1 MLPEYQIA
9 EQRAVFKTTQ
19 IYGDTMKEV
28 QKMNADKHSL
38 GELRGMSK
46 PPLDIEDLMAAV
58 IMICKKEFLDV
69 LGLSCLMP
77 ISHISVILWCS
88 VLLVEETKVP
98 IESHRPAAGH

>member
-1 MLPEYQIA
+1 MCIKIKPDHLCNLIFQLLPEYQIA

-58 IMICKKEFLDV
+58 IMICK
-69 LGLSCLMP
+69 
-77 ISHISVILWCS
+77 
-88 VLLVEETKVP
+88 
-98 IESHRPAAGH
+98 

>member
-1 MLPEYQIA
+1 VCIKIKPDHLCNLIFQLLPEYQIA

-58 IMICKKEFLDV
+58 IMICK
-69 LGLSCLMP
+69 
-77 ISHISVILWCS
+77 
-88 VLLVEETKVP
+88 
-98 IESHRPAAGH
+98 

>member
-1 MLPEYQIA
+1 MYIKIKPDHLCNLIFQLLPEYQIA

-58 IMICKKEFLDV
+58 IMICK
-69 LGLSCLMP
+69 
-77 ISHISVILWCS
+77 
-88 VLLVEETKVP
+88 
-98 IESHRPAAGH
+98 

>member
-1 MLPEYQIA
+1 MYIKVKPDHLCNLIFQLLPEYQIA

-58 IMICKKEFLDV
+58 IMICK
-69 LGLSCLMP
+69 
-77 ISHISVILWCS
+77 
-88 VLLVEETKVP
+88 
-98 IESHRPAAGH
+98 

>member
-1 MLPEYQIA
+1 MCIKVKPDHLCNLIFQLLPEYQIA

-58 IMICKKEFLDV
+58 IMICK
-69 LGLSCLMP
+69 
-77 ISHISVILWCS
+77 
-88 VLLVEETKVP
+88 
-98 IESHRPAAGH
+98 

>member
-1 MLPEYQIA
+1 VACLERDKLLVFYDLYIKVKPDHLCNLIFQLLPEYQIA

-46 PPLDIEDLMAAV
+46 P
-58 IMICKKEFLDV
+58 
-69 LGLSCLMP
+69 
-77 ISHISVILWCS
+77 HN
-88 VLLVEETKVP
+88 LVKADK
-98 IESHRPAAGH
+98 S